1 MKLQFDSHQDFQM
14 EAIRS
19 VVDLFKG
26 QPLNTGDS
34 MFFTATTDSRLVVTE
49 KLVGDTERA
58 VGKSLVIRDEM

>member
-1 MKLQFDSHQDFQM
+1 M

-26 QPLNTGDS
+26 QPLNTGDF